1 MKIKIFIIFIF
12 LYSFNLYGQTS
23 SIEEINRNIRSEEA
37 SLKELQKEK
46 NSVVKQMS
54 VISSKIS
61 NYKKLLQEINKE
73 KIKCEANIR
82 DLRKKINETS
92 KNIEKSKKHI
102 SKSNMYI
109 IDNMGYSEIKIIVS
123 SERPENTVKLLEIL
137 GRSSQKIKSKI
148 EALNNDIE
156 NLKKYKLEEDARTI
170 ELSGLEES
178 RKKAVKNLTSDS
190 NKYKSMLTVLKH
202 SEAGKKEYIEML
214 KFQRSELDNEL
225 KKQYEKYNNSKPIY
239 ERENDNIKSFGTDK
253 PVTVTMADNSEFGR
267 LAGKLNMPVNGR
279 IIEKYGEYI
288 VPDADVKILH
298 KGIKIAPTKSENVEA
313 VAKGTVVFADN
324 VKNFNNLVIIDHG
337 SSYYTVYGNM
347 DSLSVK
353 SGQKISAGK
362 AVGTINVDAELN
374 MSYLYFELRK
384 KEQALNPLLWFKKS

>member
-1 MKIKIFIIFIF
+1 MKIKIILAVIL
-12 LYSFNLYGQTS
+12 LYSFNLYGQSS
-23 SIEEINRNIRSEEA
+23 SIDEISRNIRSEEA
-37 SLKELQKEK
+37 SLKELQNEK
-46 NSVVKQMS
+46 NSVVKQIN
-54 VISSKIS
+54 VISSKIN
-61 NYKKLLQEINKE
+61 NYKKLLEEINKE
-73 KIKCEANIR
+73 KIKCELNIK
-82 DLRKKINETS
+82 DLRRKITETS
-92 KNIEKSKKHI
+92 KNIEKSKKSI

-109 IDNMGYSEIKIIVS
+109 IDNMGYSEIKIIAS
-123 SERPENTVKLLEIL
+123 SESPENTVKLLEII
-137 GRSSQKIKSKI
+137 GRSSQKIKSQI
-148 EALNNDIE
+148 ENLNNDIE
-156 NLKKYKLEEDARTI
+156 NLKNYKLEEDARVI
-170 ELSGLEES
+170 ELSALEES
-178 RKKAVKNLTSDS
+178 RKKALKSLNNDKNRH
-190 NKYKSMLTVLKH
+190 KSMLTVLKH

-253 PVTVTMADNSEFGR
+253 PVTVTMADNSAFGR
-267 LAGKLNMPVNGR
+267 LAGNLNMPVNGK

-298 KGIKIAPTKSENVEA
+298 KGIKIAPYKNDTVEA

-337 SSYYTVYGNM
+337 ASYYTVYGNM

-362 AVGTINVDAELN
+362 AIGTINVDPELN

>member
-1 MKIKIFIIFIF
+1 MKIKLFVFIIL
-12 LYSFNLYGQTS
+12 LYSFNIYGQTS
-23 SIEEINRNIRSEEA
+23 SIDEINRNIRSEEA

-46 NSVVKQMS
+46 SSVVKQIN

-61 NYKKLLQEINKE
+61 NYKKLLKEINRE
-73 KIKCEANIR
+73 KIKCEANIKE
-82 DLRKKINETS
+82 LRKKIADTS
-92 KNIEKSKKHI
+92 KNIEKSKKNI

-109 IDNMGYSEIKIIVS
+109 IDNMGYSEIKIIAS
-123 SERPENTVKLLEIL
+123 SESPENTVKLLEII
-137 GRSSQKIKSKI
+137 GKSSQQIRNKI
-148 EALNNDIE
+148 EILNNDIE
-156 NLKKYKLEEDARTI
+156 NLKKYKLEEDARKI

-178 RKKAVKNLTSDS
+178 RKKAIKNLNSDS
-190 NKYKSMLTVLKH
+190 NKYKSMLTVLRH

-225 KKQYEKYNNSKPIY
+225 KRQYEKYNNSKPIY
-239 ERENDNIKSFGTDK
+239 ERENNIKSFGDDK

-267 LAGKLNMPVNGR
+267 LAGKLNMPVNGK

-298 KGIKIAPTKSENVEA
+298 KGIKIAPYKSEKIEA

-347 DSLSVK
+347 DSLSVR
-353 SGQKISAGK
+353 SGQKVSAGK
-362 AVGTINVDAELN
+362 AVGTVNVDPDLN
-374 MSYLYFELRK
+374 VSYLYFELRK